1 MLSDISGKKMF
12 VMDVFFV
19 VIKYMKE
26 YFLYKLSEI
35 GDIEIKK
42 EEIRWVLIVFVIW
55 NDIVKFFMREFVI
68 KVFVYLFLLIS
79 LIELKLRFI
88 SEVYVRDI

>member
-35 GDIEIKK
+35 EDIEIKK

-55 NDIVKFFMREFVI
+55 SDIVKYFMRDVVI
-68 KVFVYLFLLIS
+68 KVFVYLIS
-79 LIELKLRFI
+79 LIELKL
-88 SEVYVRDI
+88 

>member
-26 YFLYKLSEI
+26 YFLYKLSEK

>member
-26 YFLYKLSEI
+26 YFLYKLYVSEI
-35 GDIEIKK
+35 GYIEIKK
-42 EEIRWVLIVFVIW
+42 EEICWVLIVFVIW
-55 NDIVKFFMREFVI
+55 SDIVKIFMREVVI

-79 LIELKLRFI
+79 LIELKL
-88 SEVYVRDI
+88 